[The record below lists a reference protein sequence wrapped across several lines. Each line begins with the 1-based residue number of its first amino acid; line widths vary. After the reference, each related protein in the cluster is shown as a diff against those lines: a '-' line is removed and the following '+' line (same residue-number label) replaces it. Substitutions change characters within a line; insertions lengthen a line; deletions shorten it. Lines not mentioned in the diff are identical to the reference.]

1 MKAMKQPRKIKT
13 PGFILSFLQ
22 KMYLVIIVVI
32 LVVVVFL
39 LLLLRYFV
47 QNVEVPKVLDE
58 CHESKDQ

>member
-1 MKAMKQPRKIKT
+1 
-13 PGFILSFLQ
+13 
-22 KMYLVIIVVI
+22 MYLVIIVVI